1 MNKLIT
7 LFLILGIIFSI
18 VPITGEEKTTNPLE
32 WKYKTSSWVISTS
45 TTSDASY
52 NAASALDGSIYLFDK
67 SGKLLWTSNVGHR
80 VVSFSI
86 SEKKPEVTAVTGER
100 VYIFDKTG
108 KQLSNYKTV
117 QGSFMVINQDGNFIG
132 GSSSN
137 VYAIVYKDG
146 RPLWDYKTGDK
157 INSVSL
163 TPDGSTLAVASSD
176 KFVYLLKSGFLLWK
190 YDLQA
195 PAISVAITPDA
206 SYVVCGSGSFDS
218 KEGEGPKDF
227 KLFLLDKEGK
237 LLWSYK
243 VGYTVSSVAI
253 TPDASYIAVGSWDK
267 KVHIFSKSG
276 EHLKEFKTDGNV
288 QSVAITPDGQKV
300 LAGSTDTNVYF
311 LDVSSMSAPSKESSQ
326 NIMFFITPG
335 IILLVIAF
343 IVSLKKK
350 KKN

>member
-7 LFLILGIIFSI
+7 VFLILGLIFSI
-18 VPITGEEKTTNPLE
+18 TSIAGEENTNPVE
-32 WKYKTSSWVISTS
+32 WKYKASSWIISTS
-45 TTSDASY
+45 TSNDASY
-52 NAASALDGSIYLFDK
+52 NAASALDGSIYFFDK
-67 SGKLLWTSNVGHR
+67 SGKLIWTSNVGHR

-86 SEKKPEVTAVTGER
+86 SETKPEITAVTGER
-100 VYIFDKTG
+100 IYLYNKSG
-108 KQLSNYKTV
+108 KQLSDYKTV
-117 QGSFMVINQDGNFIG
+117 QGSYMVINKDGDFIG

-137 VYAIVYKDG
+137 IYAIVYKDA

-157 INSVSL
+157 VNSVSL

-190 YDLQA
+190 YDVQA
-195 PAISVAITPDA
+195 PVISVATTPDA

-218 KEGEGPKDF
+218 KEGEGPKDY
-227 KLFLLDKEGK
+227 KLFLFDKEGK

-243 VGYTVSSVAI
+243 IGYTVSSVAI

-276 EHLKEFKTDGNV
+276 EHLKEFKTEGNV
-288 QSVAITPDGQKV
+288 LSVAITPDGKKV
-300 LAGSTDTNVYF
+300 FAGSTDTNVYF
-311 LDVSSMSAPSKESSQ
+311 LDVASMPAPTEQSSQ
-326 NIMFFITPG
+326 NIMLFITPG
-335 IILLVIAF
+335 IILLIIAL
-343 IVSLKKK
+343 IIGIKKK